1 MSNISGQLIKDSY
14 NYVLQSDLATGIV
27 YRIGGA
33 VPINPIFS
41 SGLTILSSFRYQDG
55 SESNGY
61 VLTSDANGNA
71 TWQPISGGT
80 GGTTVTGG
88 TFNYSASTL
97 TLNNSDGSSVLING
111 LHDYYITAFTYNN
124 NTFTL
129 SDNSGNT
136 FNATINTLTGLT
148 ITGNLEVDYIDFTL
162 TANPA
167 HREGRLHWND
177 DQKTLDIDTDEN
189 GFMIEV
195 GHMNVVRVV
204 NKTNTTLLKGEIV
217 WINGAQ
223 GQRPTVTRASY
234 EGDGTSARTLGF
246 VAQNISNN
254 NNGYVI
260 TYGMLRDVNTSPYS
274 AGTQLYL
281 YTGGTWTNVRPI
293 APKHEVR
300 VGVVIT
306 QNATTGIIFV
316 SIMNG
321 YELTELHDV
330 SATTVNNLDILQY
343 NLSQKVWQPTSN
355 PVFNSLSVQNGIS
368 ANTVT
373 AITYYG
379 DGSNLT
385 GIPRAGGGTG
395 GQIYYLNISNTQSP
409 YYEFSPSGTTAP
421 EQIISATTGSSQT
434 AYIGGFLTP
443 SNLPNLIDLP
453 IGIIG
458 FYLHARTGSIG
469 ASFNIYAQLYKR
481 TTGGTETL
489 LFTSDSVPVASTTTQ
504 MYVSDGYFSGATLN
518 STDRLLVKVYA
529 TNTSAQPETIF
540 LHSEG
545 SNHYSFCVTTI
556 PSFTDTFVTGLT
568 FSNNVLTLD
577 QNNGK
582 LPLTANINSYEF
594 YYQNTAPAGTGTSS
608 IDEGATWVH
617 SETGVEYKYNY
628 DGNSYQWVQQT
639 LPVGPQGPQGANG
652 TNNIDSG
659 TTTTFNGVL
668 IGNGVVVSASSITN
682 IIGYTPENV
691 ANKETVALDNSN
703 TKYPTNNVVN
713 TALQSFSDEVDYATM
728 INQRLLFNY

>member
-1 MSNISGQLIKDSY
+1 MSNISGQLIKDSF
-14 NYVLQSDLATGIV
+14 NYVLQSDLTTGVV

-33 VPINPIFS
+33 IPINPIFS
-41 SGLTILSSFRYQDG
+41 SGLTILNSFRYQDG

-71 TWQPISGGT
+71 SWQPISGGT

-88 TFNYSASTL
+88 TLNYSANTL
-97 TLNNSDGSSVLING
+97 TLNNSDGSSVSISG
-111 LHDYYITAFTYNN
+111 LHDYYVTAFTYNN

-167 HREGRLHWND
+167 HREGRLHWNA

-189 GFMIEV
+189 NFFIEV
-195 GHMNVVRVV
+195 GHTNVVRVV
-204 NKTNTTLLKGEIV
+204 NKTNTTLLKGELV

-234 EGDGTSARTLGF
+234 EGDATAAKTLGF
-246 VAQNISNN
+246 VAQNINNN

-260 TYGMLRDVNTSPYS
+260 TYGMLRDVNTLAYS

-281 YTGGTWTNVRPI
+281 YTGGTWTNVRPV
-293 APKHEVR
+293 APNHEVR
-300 VGVVIT
+300 VGIVID
-306 QNATTGIIFV
+306 QNATTGIIFT

-343 NLSQKVWQPTSN
+343 NFGQKVWIPTSN
-355 PVFNSLSVQNGIS
+355 PAFNS
-368 ANTVT
+368 
-373 AITYYG
+373 
-379 DGSNLT
+379 
-385 GIPRAGGGTG
+385 
-395 GQIYYLNISNTQSP
+395 
-409 YYEFSPSGTTAP
+409 
-421 EQIISATTGSSQT
+421 ISATT
-434 AYIGGFLTP
+434 YY
-443 SNLPNLIDLP
+443 NLPVD
-453 IGIIG
+453 
-458 FYLHARTGSIG
+458 Y
-469 ASFNIYAQLYKR
+469 
-481 TTGGTETL
+481 
-489 LFTSDSVPVASTTTQ
+489 
-504 MYVSDGYFSGATLN
+504 
-518 STDRLLVKVYA
+518 
-529 TNTSAQPETIF
+529 
-540 LHSEG
+540 
-545 SNHYSFCVTTI
+545 
-556 PSFTDTFVTGLT
+556 
-568 FSNNVLTLD
+568 
-577 QNNGK
+577 
-582 LPLTANINSYEF
+582 
-594 YYQNTAPAGTGTSS
+594 YYQNTAPTGNTIVGSV
-608 IDEGATWVH
+608 WQH
-617 SETGVEYKYNY
+617 SDTGVEYTYTY

-713 TALQSFSDEVDYATM
+713 TALQSFSDDVDYATM
-728 INQRLLFNY
+728 INQRILFNY